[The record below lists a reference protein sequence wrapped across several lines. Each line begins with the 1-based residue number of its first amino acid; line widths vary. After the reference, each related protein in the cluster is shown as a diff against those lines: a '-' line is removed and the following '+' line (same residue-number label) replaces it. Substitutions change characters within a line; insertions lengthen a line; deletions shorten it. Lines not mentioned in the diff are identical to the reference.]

1 MFETLETYPGLLAI
15 AIFLA
20 RIADVSLGTVR
31 SLVGFRGYRALSAL
45 IGFFEALIWVL
56 AVRQVLV
63 HLDARPWLS
72 VAYAG
77 GFAVGTFIGIS
88 LERALGVGQE
98 LIRAISYRLDVNLAD
113 GLREHGYHVVELQG
127 TRRNQAPV
135 QVLYVVER
143 RRAVP
148 ILLRRLRE
156 LDEQA
161 IYTVTDVK
169 TCTGEEPEGP
179 MAQNALRGSLRK

>member
-1 MFETLETYPGLLAI
+1 MLETLEASPGLLAI

-31 SLVGFRGYRALSAL
+31 SLVGFRGYRALSSL

-88 LERALGVGQE
+88 LERVLGVGQE

-148 ILLRRLRE
+148 TLLRRLRE

-179 MAQNALRGSLRK
+179 MTHNALRGSLRK